1 MRYFFVNKNI
11 FHIDIPK
18 MITFQCRKDGKHD
31 VNIKDAKD
39 VNYQYTANGAVIAR
53 GVCPKHG
60 GKLVIFA
67 SKDKVPSSEKIKA
80 ASPSSGKKSQKK
92 SGGKRKSK
100 KSHPSHKK
108 SDSSHKKSH
117 KSHKRSAKK

>member
-1 MRYFFVNKNI
+1 MRYFFANKNM
-11 FHIDIPK
+11 FYIDIPK
-18 MITFQCRKDGKHD
+18 MITFTCRKDGKHE
-31 VNIKDAKD
+31 VSIKDAKD
-39 VNYQYTANGAVIAR
+39 VNYQYAPTGAVIAR

-67 SKDKVPSSEKIKA
+67 SKDKVPAGEKIRA
-80 ASPSSGKKSQKK
+80 ASPSTKKSHKK

-108 SDSSHKKSH
+108 SHSSHKKSH